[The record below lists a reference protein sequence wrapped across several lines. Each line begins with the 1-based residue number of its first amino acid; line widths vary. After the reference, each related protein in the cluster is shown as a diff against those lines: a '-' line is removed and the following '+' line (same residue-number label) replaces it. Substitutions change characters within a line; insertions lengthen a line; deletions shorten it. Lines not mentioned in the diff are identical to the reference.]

1 MQLPRCEAKQTARGT
16 GRCQM
21 RVVGPGETLCRF
33 HHPLHRTQTLADLER
48 RKARYWKGYRKAKII
63 AGQLS
68 MKIAALKLKSL

>member
-1 MQLPRCEAKQTARGT
+1 MQLPRCEASQTARGT

-48 RKARYWKGYRKAKII
+48 RKARYWEAIVQPR
-63 AGQLS
+63 S
-68 MKIAALKLKSL
+68 SLGTRWATQHENSGT